1 MGTITKSNEEKL
13 TEMRLTPSSW
23 MESDLGYKGDCYKTT
38 YSAGA
43 AEDRKKRTN
52 GGGAGG
58 AEPDSDEDPY
68 HITMPFRRSDEMRK
82 RMFEDPVFESDEEY
96 E

>member
-1 MGTITKSNEEKL
+1 MGSINKSNEEKL
-13 TEMRLTPSSW
+13 TEMRLTPTSW
-23 MESDLGYKGDCYKTT
+23 MNSDLGYKGDCYKTT
-38 YSAGA
+38 YSAG
-43 AEDRKKRTN
+43 EDRKKRTN
-52 GGGAGG
+52 G

-82 RMFEDPVFESDEEY
+82 KMFEDPIFESDEEY

>member
-1 MGTITKSNEEKL
+1 MGSINKSNEEKL

-23 MESDLGYKGDCYKTT
+23 TDSDLGYKGDCYKTT
-38 YSAGA
+38 YSMTGGA

-52 GGGAGG
+52 GGGAE
-58 AEPDSDEDPY
+58 ADSDEDPF
-68 HITMPFRRSDEMRK
+68 HITMPFRRSDEIRK
-82 RMFEDPVFESDEEY
+82 KMFEDPIFESDEEY